1 MKSFKINRVDFKTN
15 MFYLLILFLMISIIK
30 NPVLSIVSAKN
41 GISIWFNVL
50 LPSLLPFFVLSELLI
65 LSGFVKAFGNLLKPI
80 MKPLFNISG
89 EGLFPVIMSMVSGYP
104 VGSKL
109 TCSLRNKNI
118 ITKLEG
124 DRLIT
129 FSSTSGPLFILGAVL
144 VGMLNSPDLRFL
156 MIVPH
161 YLGALTLGLLF
172 SFYNPKEKETKK
184 RDPTIY
190 KENVINKEN
199 NKSLGHILSKSV
211 KDGMN
216 SMILV
221 GGFVILYSVI
231 IEVLLNS
238 HLIEIIIISFSKSL
252 NLNVEILKGVF
263 AGIFEISV
271 GAQRIAS
278 LDLNIYYKICI
289 INFII
294 AWGGFS
300 GQSQALSFISQTD
313 INSKIFVISKFFH
326 GTFSAIYTYIFYLI
340 RYKNTT
346 IPSVSFPQIIQ
357 KGYDFNNWFSI
368 LLGSTKLSISV
379 CLHFLVLSLFVNLI
393 FLQKKE
399 A

>member
-1 MKSFKINRVDFKTN
+1 MKYFKSTKSNFKTN
-15 MFYLLILFLMISIIK
+15 IFYILVLFLMISIIK
-30 NPVLSIVSAKN
+30 DPVISIASAKN

-65 LSGFVKAFGNLLKPI
+65 LSGFVKTFGNLLKPV
-80 MKPLFNISG
+80 MKPLFNVPG
-89 EGLFPVIMSMVSGYP
+89 EGSFPVIMSMVSGYP

-109 TCSLRNKNI
+109 TCSLRSKNI

-144 VGMLNSPDLRFL
+144 VGMLNSPNLKFL

-172 SFYNPKEKETKK
+172 SLYNPKKD
-184 RDPTIY
+184 RS
-190 KENVINKEN
+190 KENKSNIYRDNVIIKE
-199 NKSLGHILSKSV
+199 SPQPLGHIISKSV

-216 SMILV
+216 SIILI

-238 HLIEIIIISFSKSL
+238 HLIEIFITNLSKLL
-252 NLNVEILKGVF
+252 NLNVEILNSVF
-263 AGIFEISV
+263 AGIFEISI
-271 GAQRIAS
+271 GAQKIAV
-278 LDLNIYYKICI
+278 LDLNIFYKICI
-289 INFII
+289 INFVI

-313 INSKIFVISKFFH
+313 IDSKTFIFGKFLH
-326 GTFSAIYTYIFYLI
+326 GSFSAMYTYIFYLL

-346 IPSVSFPQIIQ
+346 VPSTSFPNIIQ
-357 KGYDFNNWFSI
+357 KGYDFNNWFSTF
-368 LLGSTKLSISV
+368 LKSTKLSIAV
-379 CLHFLVLSLFVNLI
+379 CFYFLVLSLLVHLV